1 MHSPTR
7 RTLLTSAGAL
17 GVATALT
24 GCAAYGL
31 DTANAQPANDTTPKN
46 SEPQPGTP
54 LATPADIPVGGG
66 KIFPDQKLVVT
77 QPTAGT
83 FRCFTAICTHAGCVV
98 GEVAEGTINCPCHG
112 SRFKLA
118 DGSVAAGPAKKA
130 LAAIPIKVT
139 DDAISKA

>member
-1 MHSPTR
+1 MRTSTR
-7 RTLLTSAGAL
+7 RTLLAGAGAI
-17 GVATALT
+17 GVATTLS

-31 DTANAQPANDTTPKN
+31 DTANAQPATPTK
-46 SEPQPGTP
+46 SDPQPGTP
-54 LATPADIPVGGG
+54 LAKPTDIPVGGG
-66 KIFPDQKLVVT
+66 KIFPDQELVIT

-112 SRFKLA
+112 SRFKLT
-118 DGSVAAGPAKKA
+118 DGAVAAGPAKKP
-130 LAAIPIKVT
+130 LATIPIKVT